1 MEDFWMYYVIS
12 TFKPTLKIVVEY
24 FVLGKD
30 LILMKEKIVKNSL
43 FDFTWL
49 YIYKLELLV
58 GGIYNYTFAY
68 LKI

>member
-1 MEDFWMYYVIS
+1 MYYVIS

-43 FDFTWL
+43 FDFT
-49 YIYKLELLV
+49 
-58 GGIYNYTFAY
+58 
-68 LKI
+68 

>member
-43 FDFTWL
+43 FDFT
-49 YIYKLELLV
+49 
-58 GGIYNYTFAY
+58 
-68 LKI
+68 